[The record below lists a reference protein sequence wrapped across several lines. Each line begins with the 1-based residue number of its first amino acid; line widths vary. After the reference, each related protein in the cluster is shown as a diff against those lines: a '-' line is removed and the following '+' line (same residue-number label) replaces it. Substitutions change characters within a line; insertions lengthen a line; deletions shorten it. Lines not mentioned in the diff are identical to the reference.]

1 MDYEQYQALREQ
13 QERLEE
19 ALAEVATLLA
29 AGERLRTLLGA
40 QWRDVDRKRR
50 LARPAARKAA

>member
-1 MDYEQYQALREQ
+1 MDYTEYQALREQ

-40 QWRDVDRKRR
+40 QWRDVDRARR
-50 LARPAARKAA
+50 QVRPRAKAA